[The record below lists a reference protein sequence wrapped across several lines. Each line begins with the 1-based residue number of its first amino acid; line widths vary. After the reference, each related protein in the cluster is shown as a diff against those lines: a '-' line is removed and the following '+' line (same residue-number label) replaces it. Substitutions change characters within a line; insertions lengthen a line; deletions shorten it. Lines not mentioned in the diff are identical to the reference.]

1 MNRIVLEG
9 TTYPHLPFVP
19 DIEVIMDVGANCGS
33 ASTWFSRLYP
43 SARIFAFEPAAEPFR
58 LLQGNT
64 LALDNVT
71 VFNIGLND
79 ADDRVELYH
88 SDIET
93 MMASIHP
100 NLHTSDSSETI
111 EIRSARGWFDQSGLD
126 RLDVLKIDTEGC
138 EVAILESLRGLLDRV
153 KIIYLE
159 FHNEPD
165 RKVIDAM
172 LGETHSL
179 FVGRMIEDEGEVVY
193 LSRRH
198 VPEKGTADL
207 THILAAGR

>member
-43 SARIFAFEPAAEPFR
+43 SARIFAFEPAAEP
-58 LLQGNT
+58 
-64 LALDNVT
+64 
-71 VFNIGLND
+71 
-79 ADDRVELYH
+79 
-88 SDIET
+88 
-93 MMASIHP
+93 SIHP